1 MSSLIKSWRFGLG
14 FLAFVVVG
22 SLLLLAW
29 LRQREREESN
39 RLFHALAQAD
49 AEFVRQ
55 MNLPRSERLA
65 RDLERLLGEHIEF
78 REAGKGVAEN
88 DDMLVIRLDDKND
101 MIFTRK
107 PAASQL
113 SMRDPATRNA
123 LIVFWLVSA
132 LVGWLLARE
141 RIKRAQSERLAM
153 LGRVATSLA
162 HDIKN
167 PLTSI
172 QLHAQLMAPDNAE
185 DAKAL
190 KLIASESEVIA
201 GLVNQWLH
209 LASPLPPK
217 LTKLDVAECVRSV
230 AQNLEPQAQHAGV
243 SIDNSFAGP
252 IWVMGDVQRLAQAF
266 RNIIVNAIQAM
277 PRGGK
282 LRIEAETNGLPL
294 TQPLPEANP
303 GMNVNQGRGKENHC
317 SDVTTRISSPRP
329 GSTLSD
335 GSRFGER
342 PGEGSS
348 PNFVTLRFT
357 DSGPGFSDA
366 ALARGTELFFTEKEG
381 GMGVGL
387 NIVASIV
394 EAHGGRLEMKND
406 PKGGAVIIV
415 SLPSPD
421 A

>member
-1 MSSLIKSWRFGLG
+1 MSSLLKSWRFGVG
-14 FLAFVVVG
+14 FLAFVIAG

-29 LRQREREESN
+29 LRQRERGESG

-49 AEFVRQ
+49 ADFVRR
-55 MNLPRSERLA
+55 MNLPRSAKLA
-65 RDLERLLGEHIEF
+65 DDLEQLLGMRIEF
-78 REAGKGVAEN
+78 REAGKTVSADE
-88 DDMLVIRLDDKND
+88 DTLVIRLDARND
-101 MIFTRK
+101 MVFTRK

-123 LIVFWLVSA
+123 LIAFWSVSA
-132 LVGWLLARE
+132 FAGWLLARE

-167 PLTSI
+167 PLASI
-172 QLHAQLMAPDNAE
+172 QLHAQLMSPANEE

-190 KLIASESEVIA
+190 KLITSESGVIG

-217 LTKLDVAECVRSV
+217 LVRLDVAECVREV
-230 AQNLEPQAQHAGV
+230 ARNLEAQAQHAGV
-243 SIDNSFAGP
+243 GIENGLQSP
-252 IWVMGDVQRLAQAF
+252 VWVTGDAQRLAQAF

-277 PRGGK
+277 ARGGS
-282 LRIEAETNGLPL
+282 LRIAIEASG
-294 TQPLPEANP
+294 AF
-303 GMNVNQGRGKENHC
+303 
-317 SDVTTRISSPRP
+317 TRII
-329 GSTLSD
+329 
-335 GSRFGER
+335 FA
-342 PGEGSS
+342 
-348 PNFVTLRFT
+348 
-357 DSGPGFSDA
+357 DSGPGFSEA

-387 NIVASIV
+387 NIVAGIAG
-394 EAHGGRLEMKND
+394 AHGGKLEMKNE
-406 PKGGAVIIV
+406 PKGGAVV
-415 SLPSPD
+415 VVYLPLLV